1 MMLAGILLGGV
12 GVLFLVVG
20 AVTGFRVRRFLT
32 TAVEIQGKVVGF
44 EEQVSTD
51 SDGDTT
57 SSTHAK
63 VEFDTA
69 SGQKVIFT
77 EKSQTLGGLEIGSAV
92 PVKYDPA
99 APRKARIATGGRL
112 WLSTI
117 VLAALGAVLV
127 IVGVIV
133 GVGGG

>member
-1 MMLAGILLGGV
+1 MMLGGILLGAV

-20 AVTGFRVRRFLT
+20 AITGIRLRRFLGS
-32 TAVEIQGKVVGF
+32 AVEIQGKVVGF

-51 SDGDTT
+51 SDGDRT

-63 VEFDTA
+63 VEFETA
-69 SGQKVIFT
+69 SGQKMIFT
-77 EKSQTLGGLEIGSAV
+77 EKSQTLGGLAVGSAV

-117 VLAALGAVLV
+117 VLVALGAVLV

-133 GVGGG
+133 GLSGG